1 MTKIIAYSKPSIT
14 SKEVAYATDAAENGW
29 GSRCYEYID
38 RFEQLFAEHLG
49 VKHAIATSSCTGAI
63 HMGLSAIGIGPG
75 DEVVMGDTNWI
86 DITVSLRSG
95 LAPELKEARKL
106 KAEIKPELEYIRAWG
121 GCFVAAV
128 PALRIA
134 P

>member
-1 MTKIIAYSKPSIT
+1 MKPRIYYCRPSIT
-14 SKEVAYATDAAENGW
+14 QLEKEYASDAAHNGW
-29 GSRCYEYID
+29 GDKCYDYIY
-38 RFEQLFAEHLG
+38 RFEEAFKDYLG
-49 VKHAIATSSCTGAI
+49 VKHAISTSSCTGAI

-95 LAPELKEARKL
+95 LAPELKAARKL

>member
-1 MTKIIAYSKPSIT
+1 MKKNIPYSMPSIT
-14 SKEVAYATDAAENGW
+14 SKEVAYAKDAAENGG
-29 GSRCYEYID
+29 GSKCYEYID

-95 LAPELKEARKL
+95 LAPELKAARKL